1 MCGHAQDDW
10 SIYYD
15 LIKEMREAQARRE
28 RQSEWLSWHEGCHL
42 ISKNPKG
49 SKTYKKVLECLS
61 GVGMSVE
68 AWGGRGRGG
77 GALGS
82 RGGHGYRPGLRVHY
96 GGLKVLDRQTWGEG
110 EGG

>member
-15 LIKEMREAQARRE
+15 LIKEMRQAQANRE

-68 AWGGRGRGG
+68 VWGGGG

-82 RGGHGYRPGLRVHY
+82 RGGHVRVHY
-96 GGLKVLDRQTWGEG
+96 GGLQVLGRQTWGEG
-110 EGG
+110 EGV